1 MPTAAIAAP
10 KISFEKVDMI
20 FASASGST
28 TMGFVVDAQKLGLR
42 GRTFHHSLLENS
54 AEQYCAIAC
63 EALLPA
69 EEKGGVQLP
78 LVS

>member
-28 TMGFVVDAQKLGLR
+28 T
-42 GRTFHHSLLENS
+42 
-54 AEQYCAIAC
+54 I
-63 EALLPA
+63 ALLLTRRSWGCAAAHSITLYLRVAQSSIVPLHA
-69 EEKGGVQLP
+69 SRGVTEKLEKVL
-78 LVS
+78 